1 MKAKNLTLTAIV
13 PFFNEEK
20 YLEESINRLLN
31 INICN
36 QIILVDD
43 FSNDMSLKIAKKLEL
58 IHDNIDVL
66 TLTKNSGKGNAIRSA
81 LPLIK
86 STHAIVH
93 DADLEYFP
101 DDIILMFK
109 LVEKNPQNLILGSR
123 TLDGQKRDNRYKVTY
138 YANKYFTYLFSILNF
153 TLVSDIASCYWLV
166 SSDILKSLDIKEKG
180 FGIEVE
186 VLSKF
191 LRTKKNIQEVPIK
204 YSGRTYEEGKKI
216 KLVDGIQIFIKIF
229 KYSKLFNFFKII
241 KT

>member
-1 MKAKNLTLTAIV
+1 MKTKNLTLTAIV
-13 PFFNEEK
+13 PIFNEEK

-43 FSNDMSLKIAKKLEL
+43 FSNDTSLKIAKKLERL
-58 IHDNIDVL
+58 HNNIDVL
-66 TLTKNSGKGNAIRSA
+66 ALTKNRGKGNAIRLA
-81 LPLIK
+81 LPLII
-86 STHAIVH
+86 STHTIVH

-101 DDIILMFK
+101 DDIVLMFK
-109 LVEKNPQNLILGSR
+109 LVGKNPQNLILGSR
-123 TLDGQKRDNRYKVTY
+123 TLAGQKRYNRYKMTY

-153 TLVSDIASCYWLV
+153 TSVSDIASCYWLV
-166 SSDILKSLDIKEKG
+166 NSDILKSLNIKEKG

-191 LRTKKNIQEVPIK
+191 LRTKKIIQEVPIK

-216 KLVDGIQIFIKIF
+216 KLADGIQIFIKIF
-229 KYSKLFNFFKII
+229 KYSKLFNFFKTI